1 MVLLYLGLDFFCSS
15 PHALPAVIS
24 SVAFVSEG
32 YACVIAAATVPQPNG
47 VCVCV
52 CVCVCPSQRNIPQP
66 KTALFV
72 KRVLRARKLDSS
84 SAENLQ
90 LL

>member
-52 CVCVCPSQRNIPQP
+52 CVCVPQP

>member
-52 CVCVCPSQRNIPQP
+52 CPSQRNIPQP